1 VTREFEEILMR
12 GKQILMTAAVALAVV
27 IGYHTY
33 AARKAG

>member
-1 VTREFEEILMR
+1 MR